1 MPGAAQDALLQRP
14 LVRASLQRIQ
24 IVIGFQHQA
33 IRSAQMYFHQLR
45 HIAQIS
51 NDGHL
56 CAVGTER
63 KADGIGGIVRNRKRV
78 HVDVANGEML
88 ARLDGFNAPQPLA
101 KCFRQ
106 DALHRIHGR
115 FGDVER
121 RFPNAKHLREA
132 VAMVGV
138 FVSDQDAV
146 NVLDGSFHGRE
157 ARKRFALAQ
166 SGVHEESGSPG
177 LEQRDVARAARRQDG
192 NPQRDRSPLG
202 KFLQHKKI
210 SKRSQSNSQT
220 DGRAPHARQQGLC
233 DCNNDILP
241 RRTMEKYALIVV
253 GSGPGG
259 QRAAIQAAKFG
270 KRAALIEKLEV
281 IGGTAINTGTI
292 PSKTIREAVL
302 HLSGYQYQSIYGVNY
317 RVKEPITMSDLSFR
331 ALNVIKTEIDVIR
344 AQLSRNGIDVV
355 TGTASFLDPHHMQVT
370 SSRGQTE
377 FEADNIVIATGT
389 KPAVSPLVPFN
400 DKTIINSDQIL
411 RMPEIPKS
419 MIVVGGGV
427 IGVEYVCMFA
437 TLGVRVT
444 LIEKRPRLLEF
455 ADAEMVEA
463 RCYHLRDRRV
473 TLRLNE
479 EVESVEETPDRLVVA
494 NLKSKKKVSGEA
506 LPYAVGRQGNVDE
519 LNLAAG
525 GLEADARGRIMV
537 DENYRTKQPH
547 IFAVG
552 DVIGFPSLGSVSMEQ
567 GRIAAA
573 RAFGM
578 PTNSNRANYPYG
590 IYTIPEISF
599 IGKTEEQLTDE
610 GVPYEVG
617 MAYFREIARGQIRG
631 DTTGRLKLIFDPTS
645 KKLLGVHIIGE
656 GASELLHIGQ
666 AVFALNGTVEYFVDT
681 VFNYPTLAECYKAA
695 AFNGLNKLVRG

>member
-1 MPGAAQDALLQRP
+1 M
-14 LVRASLQRIQ
+14 VR
-24 IVIGFQHQA
+24 
-33 IRSAQMYFHQLR
+33 
-45 HIAQIS
+45 
-51 NDGHL
+51 
-56 CAVGTER
+56 
-63 KADGIGGIVRNRKRV
+63 
-78 HVDVANGEML
+78 
-88 ARLDGFNAPQPLA
+88 
-101 KCFRQ
+101 
-106 DALHRIHGR
+106 
-115 FGDVER
+115 
-121 RFPNAKHLREA
+121 
-132 VAMVGV
+132 V
-138 FVSDQDAV
+138 FVGDEDAV
-146 NVLDGSFHGRE
+146 NVLDGSFNGGE
-157 ARKRFALAQ
+157 AGKGFTLAE
-166 SGVHEESGSPG
+166 SCVHEEAGALRLKQG
-177 LEQRDVARAARRQDG
+177 DVARAAGRQDG
-192 NPQRDRSPLG
+192 NPHADRALLNFSVPSR
-202 KFLQHKKI
+202 FETNFQ
-210 SKRSQSNSQT
+210 N
-220 DGRAPHARQQGLC
+220 DGRAAGARQQGPQ
-233 DCNNDILP
+233 DCIGGILP
-241 RRTMEKYALIVV
+241 RQTMEKYDLIVV

-317 RVKEPITMSDLSFR
+317 RVKEQITMADLSFR

-344 AQLSRNGIDVV
+344 AQLSRNGIEVL
-355 TGTASFLDPHHMQVT
+355 TGTASFLDPHHMQIT

-377 FEADNIVIATGT
+377 LEAAYIVLATGT

-463 RCYHLRDRRV
+463 LCYHLRDRRV

-506 LPYAVGRQGNVDE
+506 LLYAVGRQGNVDE

-525 GLEADARGRIMV
+525 GLEADARGRITV

-631 DTTGRLKLIFDPTS
+631 DTTGRLKLIFDPAS